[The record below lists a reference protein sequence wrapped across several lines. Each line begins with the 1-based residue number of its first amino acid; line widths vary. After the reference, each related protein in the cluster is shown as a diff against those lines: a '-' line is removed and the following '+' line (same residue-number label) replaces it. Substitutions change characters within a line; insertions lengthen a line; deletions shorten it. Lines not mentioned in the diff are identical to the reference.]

1 MQAIFTKASAEEGS
15 DLVVLAQSSRLAQP
29 GKILCPIQ
37 RLGLYLEDVLLAALD
52 LLHVPAEHALR
63 TAPAPASSRPA
74 RACAGA

>member
-1 MQAIFTKASAEEGS
+1 MRRTQAIFTKASAEEGS

-52 LLHVPAEHALR
+52 FPAEHA
-63 TAPAPASSRPA
+63 
-74 RACAGA
+74 RAHSIS